1 MATRD
6 SKTISVKLLVDK
18 RSQKV
23 LFAEAGKDFV
33 DFLFA
38 LLSFPVGTLVR
49 LLSKDGMVGSLGK
62 LYESFENLND
72 MYVQPNLNR
81 DILLKP
87 KEPAGVPN
95 NLGLLTNVETPKVFY
110 QCSRRGYSDQHTYV
124 SENPN
129 VRCPSCANTMSTRM
143 SYVSPPSTAST
154 EGGFVKGVVTYIIKD
169 DLEVKPNFTIAT
181 ILQLERF
188 NVKCICDLEEK
199 VVGVGMDEGV
209 KLLQESL
216 QSKSVLTNV
225 FLRGMQH
232 EDVKSV
238 TTE

>member
-1 MATRD
+1 METPN
-6 SKTISVKLLVDK
+6 SKTLTVKLLVDK

-49 LLSKDGMVGSLGK
+49 LLSKNGMVGSLGK

-72 MYVQPNLNR
+72 MYMQPNLNR
-81 DILLKP
+81 EILLKP

-95 NLGLLTNVETPKVFY
+95 NLGLLTNVESPTIY
-110 QCSRRGYSDQHTYV
+110 HCSRRGYSDNHQYV
-124 SENPN
+124 SDDPKAT
-129 VRCPSCANTMSTRM
+129 CPSCPCKMSAKA
-143 SYVSPPSTAST
+143 SYVSPAGVTKT
-154 EGGFVKGVVTYIIKD
+154 EEGFVKGVVTYIVTD
-169 DLEVKPNFTIAT
+169 DLEVKPNVTIAS

-199 VVGVGMDEGV
+199 VVNVGMDEGV
-209 KLLQESL
+209 KLLKESL

-225 FLRGMQH
+225 FLRGMTIS
-232 EDVKSV
+232 DLKPVL
-238 TTE
+238 